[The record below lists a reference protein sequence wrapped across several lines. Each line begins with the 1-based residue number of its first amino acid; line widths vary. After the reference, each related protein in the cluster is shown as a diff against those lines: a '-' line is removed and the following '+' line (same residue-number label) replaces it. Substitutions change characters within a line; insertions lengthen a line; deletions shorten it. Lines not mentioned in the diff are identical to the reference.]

1 MRLDNFAKNN
11 IIMFLANSIGSFF
24 NLLYQLAMLRLVSK
38 DVFAS
43 LNSLLSLLV
52 IISVPAVAFTTM
64 VTKHVSTHNA
74 RKDGQQLKALWQKLL
89 LHAVCFSIA
98 VFFLIILFRNH
109 IAGFLQIGSLGSIT
123 FLAAIF
129 FLSCVTAVLTG
140 GLQGLEKFKWL
151 AVVGISAGFLKLA
164 FSIGLV
170 RNFPDT
176 LSGALFGF
184 LLSILISIFI
194 SIWPLKFLFT
204 PIETVGQPV
213 RGKRPLTGLAGIA
226 GENIVLKQ
234 HYLYILPVLAAA
246 MSFALLTNIDMVLI
260 KHFFKIEAQ
269 DYAVAQMI
277 GKIILSISGMVY
289 AVMFARVANL
299 HALKLNSREILKRSI
314 TLAFILSLAAAALYN
329 LFPRFIFH
337 LLAGS
342 VNEQVIILG
351 RVFSI
356 SMLFYALS
364 NVLWYYQ
371 LSIERY
377 SFLKPLLAMA
387 LLEII
392 AIGLFHKTTL
402 WVAGIS
408 TFFALLIFTLNLRS
422 AFRAAI

>member
-1 MRLDNFAKNN
+1 
-11 IIMFLANSIGSFF
+11 MFLANSIGSFF

-38 DVFAS
+38 DIFAS

-52 IISVPAVAFTTM
+52 IISVPSVAFTAM
-64 VTKHVSTHNA
+64 VAKHVSTHNA
-74 RKDGQQLKALWQKLL
+74 QNNNQQLKALWQKLL

-98 VFFLIILFRNH
+98 VFSLIILFKEH
-109 IAGFLQIGSLGSIT
+109 IASFLHIGSLQSIM

-129 FLSCVTAVLTG
+129 FLSGITAVVTG

-170 RNFPDT
+170 KNFPGFS

-184 LLSILISIFI
+184 LLSLLISILI
-194 SIWPLKFLFT
+194 SIWPLRFL
-204 PIETVGQPV
+204 
-213 RGKRPLTGLAGIA
+213 LAGIVKEKIA
-226 GENIVLKQ
+226 LKQ
-234 HYLYILPVLAAA
+234 HYLYILPVLAAS
-246 MSFALLTNIDMVLI
+246 MSFALLTNIDMVLV
-260 KHFFKIEAQ
+260 KHFFKIEAE

-299 HALKLNSREILKRSI
+299 HALKLSSREILKRSI
-314 TLAFILSLAAAALYN
+314 TFAFILSFGAAALYN
-329 LFPRFIFH
+329 LFPHFIFH
-337 LLAGS
+337 LLTGPVS
-342 VNEQVIILG
+342 PQVIILG

-356 SMLFYALS
+356 AMLFYALS

-377 SFLKPLLAMA
+377 SFIRPLAALA
-387 LLEII
+387 LGQII

-408 TFFALLIFTLNLRS
+408 TVFSLLIFMVNLRS